1 MTTLRPVQSKGC
13 VWQERSRTT
22 CAYGVCET
30 RPRAPRRQN
39 RFHLPDCPI
48 AICPFEMRESTR
60 NTPSTGDAHY
70 QIATTN
76 LYKPTAWGGVALTS
90 RDICLMTAAT
100 TRRRRRFFD
109 ASQMCL
115 MCPHQSESEEEP
127 GRVPITLLALYR
139 VVLPVNVTLYYIR
152 QQYKLEY

>member
-100 TRRRRRFFD
+100 TRRRRRRSCED
-109 ASQMCL
+109 LQMSL
-115 MCPHQSESEEEP
+115 RCPHHNASLTSP
-127 GRVPITLLALYR
+127 NRTTTPRVRHRADYDLIS
-139 VVLPVNVTLYYIR
+139 I
-152 QQYKLEY
+152 